1 MALWLS
7 LVNGMYNIQMTHT
20 LREWVLLFFTPLL
33 HPAGW
38 NENMAGAA
46 TVDLSVETAYWG
58 RQSNKWERT
67 WILRLMEPPWQPCM
81 IEGKEISTLCK
92 LSLP

>member
-1 MALWLS
+1 MALRLFGQWD
-7 LVNGMYNIQMTHT
+7 VQHPDDTHLERT
-20 LREWVLLFFTPLL
+20 GLAF
-33 HPAGW
+33 W

-46 TVDLSVETAYWG
+46 TVDLSGETAYWG

-92 LSLP
+92 LLLPLELNLIVI